1 MQGRLQVIKMRKVGW
16 LTALV
21 ALALAGCGGGGS
33 SDFAGSSSSG
43 GTSSGGT
50 SSGGASGGGAVS
62 ASITAVTDAA
72 TIPSDGSTPANITA
86 YVRDAQNNLLSGI
99 PVTFT
104 ATSGGISGSPATT
117 DAGGAASA
125 TLITAGDTTPR
136 TITVTATAGTLQATV
151 NVQVVASSS
160 STTVQM
166 GNGTGASFVAGAIGI
181 SNPNVS
187 AGGSTSLTVSLVQ
200 SDGNLYTG
208 SATIGFNSNCVAAGT
223 AEIQQNGAKV
233 TSVTITSGIA
243 TVTYVAKG
251 CSGADTVTASSTVSN
266 SPLSATGTVT
276 VAQASVGSISFISA
290 TPTNI
295 ALKGTGDATRPESST
310 VVFRVLDAS
319 GGAVSGAVV
328 DFSLNTTV
336 GGITMTPAPVAPATF
351 STATSDVNGNV
362 QIVVNAGTVATS
374 VKVTASVEGTNISTQ
389 SSQLTVTTG
398 IATANNFSLAVGCF
412 NVEGWD
418 LDGTQTEVT
427 ARLAD
432 RFQNPVP
439 DGTAVTFHSEGGK
452 IGAQCTT
459 TTSSSEGGVCS
470 VNFTSQAF
478 RPADGRVSLLAMAIG
493 EESFTD
499 VNGNGAFDA
508 GDTLFDTAEAY
519 EDDNE
524 NGAYDAG
531 EYFYDFD
538 NGGTLTAADLN
549 FNGVLCNDPARCS
562 GPKSAGIGVGNLI
575 ILSGSTPTISDT
587 AGVALPATDALG
599 INSAKTYTFWVRD
612 LHGNPM
618 PGGTTVALSTSGA
631 GLQVAAPASFA
642 VPCTFVAAGTHYPGI
657 TEFSYSVTTGTTL
670 GTGVMTLTV
679 TTPKGT
685 VTIAQ
690 ISITVS

>member
-1 MQGRLQVIKMRKVGW
+1 MRKLGW
-16 LTALV
+16 LVTLA

-33 SDFAGSSSSG
+33 DFAGSSSSSSSSS
-43 GTSSGGT
+43 SSGG
-50 SSGGASGGGAVS
+50 SSGGAVS
-62 ASITAVTDAA
+62 ASITAVASTA
-72 TIPSDGSTPANITA
+72 TIPSDGSAPATITA
-86 YVRDAQNNLLSGI
+86 YVRDASNNLLAGI

-117 DAGGAASA
+117 GSTGAATA
-125 TLITAGDTTPR
+125 TLITAGDSTPR
-136 TITVTATAGTLQATV
+136 TITVTATAGTLSTTV
-151 NVQVVASSS
+151 TVQVVASSS

-166 GNGTGASFVAGAIGI
+166 GNGTGTSFVAGQIGI
-181 SNPNVS
+181 SNANVS

-200 SDGNLYTG
+200 SDGTLYTG

-223 AEIQQNGAKV
+223 AQIQQNGAAV
-233 TSVTITSGIA
+233 SSVTTTTGIA

-251 CSGADTVTASSTVSN
+251 CSGADTVSAASTINST
-266 SPLSATGTVT
+266 PLSATGTVT
-276 VAQASVGSISFISA
+276 VAAAAVGSISFISA

-295 ALKGTGDATRPESST
+295 ALKGTGDASRPESST

-351 STATSDVNGNV
+351 SKATSDANGNV

-374 VKVTASVEGTNISTQ
+374 VKITAAVEGTNISTQ

-412 NVEGWD
+412 NIEGWD
-418 LDGTQTEVT
+418 LDGTQTSVT

-459 TTSSSEGGVCS
+459 TTTSTESGVCA

-478 RPADGRVSLLAMAIG
+478 RPSDGRVSLLAMAIG
-493 EESFTD
+493 EESFVD
-499 VNGNGAFDA
+499 ANGNGAFDP
-508 GDTLFDTAEAY
+508 GETLYDTSEAY

-524 NGAYDAG
+524 DGSYNDGSVVGKPA
-531 EYFYDFD
+531 EFFYDFNN
-538 NGGTLTAADLN
+538 NGTRDGPDGM
-549 FNGVLCNDPARCS
+549 FNGVLCNDPTRCS

-575 ILSGSTPTISDT
+575 ILSGSTPTIT
-587 AGVALPATDALG
+587 QAGGAALPATDTLS

-618 PGGTTVALSTSGA
+618 PGGTTVALSASGA

-642 VPCTFVAAGTHYPGI
+642 VPCTSAAAGTQFPGI
-657 TEFSYSVTTGTTL
+657 TVFSYSVTTGTTT
-670 GTGVMTLTV
+670 GTGVITLTV
-679 TTPKGT
+679 NTPKGT